1 MSFFLAESWVR
12 GFCTSSESWQIQA
25 SAPPLRCKTSTSHSG
40 EELQKNGASTW
51 FGEKGLIPKINS
63 ENCLCA
69 RMTSFSAVLQHRKI
83 FYFSFICS
91 KCPHSWLD
99 RNLRIGWN
107 GNITGCPNKISLCD
121 ERKNRWRIFNSSGL
135 EWVQLSTKIPSWS
148 NGRSSSNQFAQ
159 ELPYK
164 QISKQQ
170 ISLFCFRFFDFF
182 DWKSLVGVSGL
193 RPEKLFNAAIESE
206 LKRSHPSAKKSKH

>member
-1 MSFFLAESWVR
+1 MRWVFSCRKLSERLLHFLRIMTNSSK
-12 GFCTSSESWQIQA
+12 CTSDAKLQQVTQVKNS
-25 SAPPLRCKTSTSHSG
+25 RKTGPQLDLERRVLSRR
-40 EELQKNGASTW
+40 
-51 FGEKGLIPKINS
+51 LIPRTVFAH
-63 ENCLCA
+63 EWQ
-69 RMTSFSAVLQHRKI
+69 SFSAVLQHRKI

-148 NGRSSSNQFAQ
+148 NDRSSSTQFVQ
-159 ELPYK
+159 
-164 QISKQQ
+164 
-170 ISLFCFRFFDFF
+170 
-182 DWKSLVGVSGL
+182 
-193 RPEKLFNAAIESE
+193 
-206 LKRSHPSAKKSKH
+206 